1 MMQLL
6 CNGERLDLYENT
18 GLQLKKDNPLFAFDK
33 LSCERTT
40 QFKLPCTPTNDRV
53 FSLARIPAYS
63 GEGMRR
69 RFAAT
74 LVMGT
79 IIKNGYL
86 YVASFDGKDYA
97 AIFVTGELVGLQ
109 AIKDL
114 GKLSELVD
122 FGNAYVDLS
131 TSGTAA
137 NPNDETTWLAV
148 NYEKEKVADVIHPS
162 IHLRSLYHAI
172 VTAQGIHA
180 ESMTALPKTIRIVVG
195 EMKGFPAFGTGASVT
210 AAALAPEG
218 GTVPTS
224 YQIDMTT
231 NGVLFNKATAQVSY
245 LNESTLPNIKSVGY
259 AQQMVALQ
267 DLDITFP
274 STWNDRVFIGCFKD
288 GSDNL
293 ELSDFTFYGD
303 RSFDASGAISGASLK
318 GRTVTVKK
326 GQKFVFVEPDDYV
339 NDTTYLFSHGWE
351 FLHNWFPNPRTYSG
365 LTISGKVPSENQ
377 AGTRV
382 RLQDNLPDMTFVE
395 LLKTIAGLTGR
406 VLNYTDAGGVTFEDL
421 GFDQWNVKY
430 LEDLLEIG
438 EVQRTFA
445 DYAQRNIVR
454 YNEGLAMSKA
464 YTIDNDNLES
474 EKDLQVLPF
483 GEGEISGGW
492 LYLKSD
498 FEDNIMSSTA
508 AGTKLR
514 QRTIGKNIGLQAL
527 CTASTQIKVKC
538 RMAMLEYDAITAK
551 TLLQVRGTQY
561 VWTSSVWQKDTAEFT
576 LAKIA

>member
-40 QFKLPCTPTNDRV
+40 QFKLPCTPKNDRV

-109 AIKDL
+109 AIKNL

-122 FGNAYVDLS
+122 FGNAYVDLI

-137 NPNDETTWLAV
+137 DPNDQTTWLAV
-148 NYEKEKVADVIHPS
+148 NYEKEKAADVMHPS
-162 IHLRSLYHAI
+162 IHLGSLYHAI

-180 ESMTALPKTIRIVVG
+180 ESMTALLKTMRIVVG
-195 EMKGFPAFGTGASVT
+195 DLKG
-210 AAALAPEG
+210 L
-218 GTVPTS
+218 
-224 YQIDMTT
+224 Q
-231 NGVLFNKATAQVSY
+231 GVQV
-245 LNESTLPNIKSVGY
+245 
-259 AQQMVALQ
+259 Q
-267 DLDITFP
+267 FH
-274 STWNDRVFIGCFKD
+274 
-288 GSDNL
+288 GSEHDL
-293 ELSDFTFYGD
+293 ELSATCYYVYLNPLSSFFTIGTAEVAWREDTQSEEGVIYYRSNVQQFTATQDIEIEFPNNWSDSLYCGYFDEDTEQYFGGFHFYGGREFDTDGDPIGESLRGRKISIKKGEKFVIISSGNYRDYGLSFGWVFEDGRDTECDFTIYGK
-303 RSFDASGAISGASLK
+303 IN
-318 GRTVTVKK
+318 
-326 GQKFVFVEPDDYV
+326 E
-339 NDTTYLFSHGWE
+339 E
-351 FLHNWFPNPRTYSG
+351 
-365 LTISGKVPSENQ
+365 TI

-382 RLQDNLPDMTFVE
+382 RLQDNLPDITFVE
-395 LLKTIAGLTGR
+395 LLKTIAALTGR

-421 GFDQWNVKY
+421 GFEQWNVKY
-430 LEDLLEIG
+430 LEEILEIG

-454 YNEGLAMSKA
+454 YSEGLAMAKA

-474 EKDLQVLPF
+474 EKYLQVLPF
-483 GEGEISGGW
+483 GEGESSGGW

-498 FEDNIMSSTA
+498 FKDNIMSSTA
-508 AGTKLR
+508 AGTKLQ

>member
-1 MMQLL
+1 MMQLV

-18 GLQLKKDNPLFAFDK
+18 CIQLKKDNPLFAFDK

-40 QFKLPCTPTNDRV
+40 QFKLPCTPNNDRV

-63 GEGMRR
+63 GDGMRR

-79 IIKNGYL
+79 TIKNGYL

-109 AIKDL
+109 AIKNL
-114 GKLSELVD
+114 GKLSDLVD
-122 FGNAYVDLS
+122 FGDAYVDLS

-148 NYEKEKVADVIHPS
+148 NYEKEKAADVMHPS
-162 IHLRSLYHAI
+162 IHLGSLYHAI
-172 VTAQGIHA
+172 VTAQSIHA
-180 ESMTALPKTIRIVVG
+180 ESMTALLKTIRIVVG
-195 EMKGFPAFGTGASVT
+195 ELKGLQGVQVQFRGAGDDIETELTCYYVHLSPLSSFFTISTAEVAYRYEEDEEIKRWISNIQQFTATQDIEIEFPNDWDDDLYCGYFEEYTDEFFGG
-210 AAALAPEG
+210 
-218 GTVPTS
+218 
-224 YQIDMTT
+224 
-231 NGVLFNKATAQVSY
+231 
-245 LNESTLPNIKSVGY
+245 
-259 AQQMVALQ
+259 
-267 DLDITFP
+267 
-274 STWNDRVFIGCFKD
+274 FI
-288 GSDNL
+288 
-293 ELSDFTFYGD
+293 FYGD
-303 RSFDASGAISGASLK
+303 REFNVDGRPIGESLRGRKISIKNGE
-318 GRTVTVKK
+318 
-326 GQKFVFVEPDDYV
+326 KFVIISSDNYRYASRNKFGWWFTQDYEL
-339 NDTTYLFSHGWE
+339 TCGFTIHGKINE
-351 FLHNWFPNPRTYSG
+351 E
-365 LTISGKVPSENQ
+365 TI

-382 RLQDNLPDMTFVE
+382 RLQDNLPDITFVD
-395 LLKTIAGLTGR
+395 LLKTIAALTGH
-406 VLNYTDAGGVTFEDL
+406 VLNYTDAGGVTFEDMRYE
-421 GFDQWNVKY
+421 QWNVKY

-438 EVQRTFA
+438 EVKRTFA

-454 YNEGLAMSKA
+454 YNDGLAMSKA

-483 GEGEISGGW
+483 GEGESSGAW

-498 FEDNIMSSTA
+498 FKDNVMSSTA
-508 AGTKLR
+508 AGTKLQ
-514 QRTIGKNIGLQAL
+514 QRAIRKNAGLQDL
-527 CTASTQIKVKC
+527 CDASTQIKVKC

-561 VWTSSVWQKDTAEFT
+561 VWTSSLWQNDTAEFT

>member
-18 GLQLKKDNPLFAFDK
+18 GIQLKKENPLFAFDK

-109 AIKDL
+109 AIKNL

-122 FGNAYVDLS
+122 FGNAYVDLG

-137 NPNDETTWLAV
+137 DPNDETTWLAV
-148 NYEKEKVADVIHPS
+148 NYEKEKAADVIHPS
-162 IHLRSLYHAI
+162 IHLGSLYHAI

-180 ESMTALPKTIRIVVG
+180 ESMTALLKTMRIVVG
-195 EMKGFPAFGTGASVT
+195 ELKGFPATDIEFTGVGKTMSESSYVLAYECTLNAMQNMFTKTQAHVQLQLSTASS
-210 AAALAPEG
+210 
-218 GTVPTS
+218 TS
-224 YQIDMTT
+224 YQKGLVEEYI
-231 NGVLFNKATAQVSY
+231 
-245 LNESTLPNIKSVGY
+245 
-259 AQQMVALQ
+259 ALQ
-267 DLDITFP
+267 DIDISFP
-274 STWNDRVFIGCFKD
+274 SDWNDNNYIGYF
-288 GSDNL
+288 STEYAYHISN
-293 ELSDFTFYGD
+293 FTFYGD
-303 RSFDASGAISGASLK
+303 RSFDATGAGAGESLK
-318 GRTVTVKK
+318 GRKISLKK
-326 GQKFVFVEPDDYV
+326 GDKFVIINNRSYRSARSGNITYQGWDFTYMHVG
-339 NDTTYLFSHGWE
+339 TTTASV
-351 FLHNWFPNPRTYSG
+351 SV
-365 LTISGKVPSENQ
+365 SGKVPSENI

-382 RLQDNLPDMTFVE
+382 RLQDNLPDITFVE
-395 LLKTIAGLTGR
+395 LLKTIAALTGYM
-406 VLNYTDAGGVTFEDL
+406 LNYTDAGGVTFEDMR
-421 GFDQWNVKY
+421 FEQWNVKY
-430 LEDLLEIG
+430 LENLLEVG
-438 EVQRTFA
+438 EVKRTFA
-445 DYAQRNIVR
+445 DYVQRNIVR
-454 YNEGLAMSKA
+454 YNEGLAMAKA

-474 EKDLQVLPF
+474 EKDLQVIPF
-483 GEGEISGGW
+483 GEGESSGNW

-498 FEDNIMSSTA
+498 FKDNTMSSTA
-508 AGTKLR
+508 AGTKLQ
-514 QRTIGKNIGLQAL
+514 QRTIRKNTGLQDL
-527 CTASTQIKVKC
+527 CDASTQIKVKC

-551 TLLQVRGTQY
+551 TLMQIRGTQY